1 MIIFPAVDLQGGRA
15 VRLRQG
21 KAEESTVFSPDPVA
35 AALRWQEKGAEWLHL
50 VDLDGAFQ
58 GESVNAGQVKAICAA
73 LDIPVQLGGGVRD
86 EAAARMWFDAGVSR
100 LIIGTLALEAPE
112 EFSRICRLFPGRI
125 GVSLDAADGRLK
137 TRGWVKDAGLMVE
150 DVVPGLADA
159 GAAFLIYTDITRDG
173 MQSGVNLPMLEKLAR
188 ESPVPV
194 IAAGGV
200 NTLADIEALYPLS
213 VNAGLEGAISGRAL
227 YEGSLNL
234 PEALDFLRKR
244 QENCPQR
251 PFPA

>member
-35 AALRWQEKGAEWLHL
+35 AALRWQEEGAEWLHL

-112 EFSRICRLFPGRI
+112 EFSRICRLCPGRI

-137 TRGWVKDAGLMVE
+137 TRGWVKDADLMVE
-150 DVVPGLADA
+150 DVVPGLVDA

-200 NTLADIEALYPLS
+200 NTLADIEAL
-213 VNAGLEGAISGRAL
+213 
-227 YEGSLNL
+227 
-234 PEALDFLRKR
+234 DFLRKR

>member
-1 MIIFPAVDLQGGRA
+1 MLIFPAVDLQGGQA
-15 VRLRQG
+15 VRLKQG
-21 KAEESTVFSPDPVA
+21 KADESTVFSPDPVA
-35 AALRWQEKGAEWLHL
+35 AALRWRREGAEWLHL

-58 GESVNAGQVKAICAA
+58 GESVNAAQVKAICAA

-86 EAAARMWFDAGVSR
+86 EAAARMWFDAGVTR
-100 LIIGTLALEAPE
+100 LIIGTLALEKPE
-112 EFSRICRLFPGRI
+112 EFSRICKLFPGRI

-137 TRGWVKDAGLMVE
+137 TRGWVKDAGLMVD
-150 DVVPGLADA
+150 DVVPGLANA

-213 VNAGLEGAISGRAL
+213 IHARLEGAISGRAL

-234 PEALDFLRKR
+234 PEALSFLRER
-244 QENCPQR
+244 QKNGL
-251 PFPA
+251 

>member
-1 MIIFPAVDLQGGRA
+1 MLIFPAVDLQGGQA

-21 KAEESTVFSPDPVA
+21 KADESTVFSPDPVA
-35 AALRWQEKGAEWLHL
+35 SALRWQEEGAEWLHL

-58 GESVNAGQVKAICAA
+58 GESINAAQVKAVCAA
-73 LDIPVQLGGGVRD
+73 LHIPVQLGGGVRD
-86 EAAARMWFDAGVSR
+86 EAAARMWFDAGVTR
-100 LIIGTLALEAPE
+100 LIIGTLALENPD
-112 EFSRICRLFPGRI
+112 EFSRICKLFPGRI
-125 GVSLDAADGRLK
+125 GVSLDAVDGRLK

-150 DVVPGLADA
+150 DVVPGLANA

-234 PEALDFLRKR
+234 PEALNFLRER
-244 QENCPQR
+244 RNSGL
-251 PFPA
+251 